1 MPSKSQT
8 TERLKDLYHHRLS
21 SSLGTGCWSLGGMN
35 LWSNPVQSA
44 LTSSRFPYST
54 AKLHQPDFCSYLVK
68 ASCFRAHTD
77 CAVWKTLTL
86 IFNLSEYLRKFAQL
100 NFDNSHFLKCK
111 LILNFLATFCCSQQL
126 SQLWYL
132 GQLASKSRINT
143 RTLML

>member
-8 TERLKDLYHHRLS
+8 TERSKDLYHHRLS
-21 SSLGTGCWSLGGMN
+21 SSLGTGCRLLGWTN

-68 ASCFRAHTD
+68 ASRFRAHID
-77 CAVWKTLTL
+77 CVVWKTL
-86 IFNLSEYLRKFAQL
+86 IFNLSEYLCKFAQL

-111 LILNFLATFCCSQQL
+111 LIPNFLPTFCCSQQL
-126 SQLWYL
+126 PQLQYL

-143 RTLML
+143 RSLML